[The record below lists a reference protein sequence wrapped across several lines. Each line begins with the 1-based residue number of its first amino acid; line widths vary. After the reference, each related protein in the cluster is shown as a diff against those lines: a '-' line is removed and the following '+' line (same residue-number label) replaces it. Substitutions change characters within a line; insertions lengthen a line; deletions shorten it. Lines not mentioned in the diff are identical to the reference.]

1 MSGPESL
8 RAAGHALVYWHQRQE
23 VNAHNL
29 ANVETA
35 GFRGRRVFA
44 EMLAGGLP
52 RLGTAIDVRSGE
64 LRQTGSPLDLA
75 LIGEGHFVVQGDAGE
90 VPVRSGSFT
99 MDDGGRVVDAHGRP
113 LLGEGG
119 PLVLPPGPVEI
130 DTRGRISVAGQEVGR
145 LRVVRDT
152 APSSDPGTDVDGD
165 PRADAATGADGD
177 GAPARTAAATATTE
191 ALGEGEVRIRQGY
204 LEGSNVS
211 ALDSL
216 IEMTTIQRSF
226 EAVQNSVQTIDSV
239 METVANRLGRVG

>member
-1 MSGPESL
+1 MSGPDSL

-52 RLGTAIDVRSGE
+52 QLGTAVDPRSGD

-75 LIGEGHFVVQGDAGE
+75 LVGEGHFVVQGDTGGE
-90 VPVRSGSFT
+90 QLVRSGSFT
-99 MDDGGRVVDAHGRP
+99 MDESGRVVDAHGRS

-119 PLVLPPGPVEI
+119 PLLLPPGPVEI
-130 DTRGRISVAGQEVGR
+130 DARGRITVAGEEVGR
-145 LRVVRDT
+145 LRVVREAAGAT
-152 APSSDPGTDVDGD
+152 ELPATDPVAEDGGGTS
-165 PRADAATGADGD
+165 A
-177 GAPARTAAATATTE
+177 ARTPAAVASGET
-191 ALGEGEVRIRQGY
+191 LGEEDVRVRQGY

-211 ALDSL
+211 ALDAL

-226 EAVQNSVQTIDSV
+226 EAVQNSVRALDSV
-239 METVANRLGRVG
+239 METVANRVGRVG